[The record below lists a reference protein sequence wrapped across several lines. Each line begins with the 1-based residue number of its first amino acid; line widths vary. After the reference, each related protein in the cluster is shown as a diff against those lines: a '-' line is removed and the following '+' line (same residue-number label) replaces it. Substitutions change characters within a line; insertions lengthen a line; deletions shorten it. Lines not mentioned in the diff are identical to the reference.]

1 MVYVCRV
8 SKGYFDD
15 INMKLNGKIIDLSNR
30 DEEFNDRIKILE
42 RELKGF
48 LKNQASKL
56 APAEPTKKPR
66 TSILIP
72 QTPNLDAFYKKIS
85 EIEATVKSCST
96 SIYSLDQKF
105 KKEIMTLTDY
115 KADKELVAGL
125 QINLKDMNEK
135 LEDLEEKVHSNND
148 SLESRIIK
156 IEEDSIPKLQDRLK
170 FQDDLIKVNTRRIE
184 KLEANVVEAPQKVKL
199 PEPKK

>member
-1 MVYVCRV
+1 MVYVFRV

-72 QTPNLDAFYKKIS
+72 QTPNLDAFHKKIS

-105 KKEIMTLTDY
+105 KKEIMTLTDS

-125 QINLKDMNEK
+125 QINLNDTNEK

-184 KLEANVVEAPQKVKL
+184 KLETNVVEAPQKVKL

>member
-56 APAEPTKKPR
+56 APAEPTKKTR

-72 QTPNLDAFYKKIS
+72 QTPNLDTFYKKIS

-105 KKEIMTLTDY
+105 KKEIMTLTDS

-156 IEEDSIPKLQDRLK
+156 LEEDSIPKLQDRLK